1 MFEVGGWRF
10 EVGGWRL
17 EVGGWRLE
25 VGGSESSKVVLRGLE
40 VRGWMLEVQK
50 AESAFL
56 FLWQYKSRKSGV
68 LKNCK
73 PLRLSRNLEPRT
85 SNFQLSLVFVILEL
99 QVFSAAR
106 ATMRA
111 PDAGEAEF
119 FEEARGDDTGGKG
132 KKSYTREHNQHG
144 HGFS

>member
-1 MFEVGGWRF
+1 MYVRGWRL
-10 EVGGWRL
+10 EVRGWRL

-99 QVFSAAR
+99 QVFSATR
-106 ATMRA
+106 TTMRTA
-111 PDAGEAEF
+111 NAGEAEF
-119 FEEARGDDTGGKG
+119 FEETGGNDTGWESEEGN
-132 KKSYTREHNQHG
+132 TREHDQHG
-144 HGFS
+144 HGFA